1 MQIRA
6 ELCHVDT
13 LRCIVRVEA
22 WLDGSLQGSAL
33 GEAATAEEA
42 EERAL
47 RRLNSRLGSTEGP
60 QQPVNS
66 ARPEAAQVD
75 EPNPKQV
82 PVERPR
88 KIEQTQPSSAP
99 PTPAT
104 HQVPATTADNTPS
117 ETPTDPD
124 DWSDELTAIDM
135 EIRRIGWSRE
145 QEQEY
150 LTRAFAL
157 GSRHKLTRYADL
169 VAYLRQLKLIQ
180 ANDDASTA
188 PAPIRRGD
196 LLQQGDAMLKQLGW
210 SSDQARTFLQQQLGA
225 TSRQQLSDEQLLQFN
240 MLLEEQT
247 LKNSS
252 VAAESR

>member
-22 WLDGSLQGSAL
+22 WHDGSLQGSAL

-47 RRLNSRLGSTEGP
+47 QRLNTRLEPTGRPHPT
-60 QQPVNS
+60 QTS
-66 ARPEAAQVD
+66 ARLEAKANDGDAKKVH
-75 EPNPKQV
+75 
-82 PVERPR
+82 VERPR
-88 KIEQTQPSSAP
+88 KLDQAEPESVSASTP
-99 PTPAT
+99 PAPQELA
-104 HQVPATTADNTPS
+104 VTASDNPPS

-150 LTRAFAL
+150 LTRAFGL

-196 LLQQGDAMLKQLGW
+196 LLQQGDSMLKQLGW
-210 SSDQARTFLQQQLGA
+210 NSDQARAFLQQQLGS
-225 TSRQQLSDEQLLQFN
+225 TSRQQLNDAQLLQFN
-240 MLLEEQT
+240 MLLEEQQM
-247 LKNSS
+247 KAK
-252 VAAESR
+252 V

>member
-47 RRLNSRLGSTEGP
+47 RRLNSRLVSTEGA
-60 QQPVNS
+60 QQPPNS
-66 ARPEAAQVD
+66 ARSEARVD
-75 EPNPKQV
+75 EPTPKQV

-104 HQVPATTADNTPS
+104 HQVPVTPADNAPS

-150 LTRAFAL
+150 LTRAFGL

-247 LKNSS
+247 LSQAK
-252 VAAESR
+252 

>member
-1 MQIRA
+1 M
-6 ELCHVDT
+6 
-13 LRCIVRVEA
+13 
-22 WLDGSLQGSAL
+22 
-33 GEAATAEEA
+33 
-42 EERAL
+42 
-47 RRLNSRLGSTEGP
+47 
-60 QQPVNS
+60 NS
-66 ARPEAAQVD
+66 ARPEAPRVD

-99 PTPAT
+99 PTPAI
-104 HQVPATTADNTPS
+104 QQEVPATPADNAPS

-247 LKNSS
+247 LSQAK
-252 VAAESR
+252 

>member
-1 MQIRA
+1 MSQIRS
-6 ELCHVDT
+6 
-13 LRCIVRVEA
+13 RCPWSGREK
-22 WLDGSLQGSAL
+22 L
-33 GEAATAEEA
+33 
-42 EERAL
+42 
-47 RRLNSRLGSTEGP
+47 SRLSP
-60 QQPVNS
+60 RLLHPIQQ
-66 ARPEAAQVD
+66 E
-75 EPNPKQV
+75 
-82 PVERPR
+82 
-88 KIEQTQPSSAP
+88 
-99 PTPAT
+99 
-104 HQVPATTADNTPS
+104 VPATPADNAPS

-150 LTRAFAL
+150 LTRAFGL

-247 LKNSS
+247 LSQAK
-252 VAAESR
+252 

>member
-22 WLDGSLQGSAL
+22 WNDGAVQGSAL

-42 EERAL
+42 EQRAL
-47 RRLNSRLGSTEGP
+47 QRLNSRLELSSPPQPQPIHRRPQTEVIA
-60 QQPVNS
+60 QP
-66 ARPEAAQVD
+66 
-75 EPNPKQV
+75 EPPA

-88 KIEQTQPSSAP
+88 KVEQTEPTAASA
-99 PTPAT
+99 TPAAP
-104 HQVPATTADNTPS
+104 QAAIPATEDVPS

-135 EIRRIGWSRE
+135 EIRRIGWTRE

-150 LTRAFAL
+150 LTRAFGL

-196 LLQQGDAMLKQLGW
+196 LLQQGDSMLKQLGW
-210 SSDQARTFLQQQLGA
+210 SSEQARAFLQQQLGS

-247 LKNSS
+247 ITLTQ
-252 VAAESR
+252 

>member
-1 MQIRA
+1 MQR
-6 ELCHVDT
+6 
-13 LRCIVRVEA
+13 
-22 WLDGSLQGSAL
+22 LDKRLD
-33 GEAATAEEA
+33 AAG
-42 EERAL
+42 R
-47 RRLNSRLGSTEGP
+47 P
-60 QQPVNS
+60 QHTQSS
-66 ARPEAAQVD
+66 ARSESKSNQQDPQ
-75 EPNPKQV
+75 PQT
-82 PVERPR
+82 VEQPR
-88 KIEQTQPSSAP
+88 KIDQSEPPSAP
-99 PTPAT
+99 EPPVS
-104 HQVPATTADNTPS
+104 QQPPVTADDNVPS

-145 QEQEY
+145 QEQAY
-150 LTRAFAL
+150 LTRAFGL

-210 SSDQARTFLQQQLGA
+210 SSDQARAFLQQQLGA

-247 LKNSS
+247 LSLAK
-252 VAAESR
+252 

>member
-22 WLDGSLQGSAL
+22 WHDGSLQGSAL

-47 RRLNSRLGSTEGP
+47 HRLNTRLEATGRA
-60 QQPVNS
+60 QPTQTS
-66 ARPEAAQVD
+66 ARLEAKAIDGDAKAVH
-75 EPNPKQV
+75 
-82 PVERPR
+82 VERPR
-88 KIEQTQPSSAP
+88 KIDQAEPESVSASP
-99 PTPAT
+99 PPAP
-104 HQVPATTADNTPS
+104 QELPVTAPDNSPS

-135 EIRRIGWSRE
+135 EIRRIGWSRV

-150 LTRAFAL
+150 LTRAFGL

-180 ANDDASTA
+180 ANDDSSTA

-196 LLQQGDAMLKQLGW
+196 LLQQGDSMLKQLGW
-210 SSDQARTFLQQQLGA
+210 SADQARAFLQQQLGL

-247 LKNSS
+247 ISLAK
-252 VAAESR
+252 

>member
-1 MQIRA
+1 MQR
-6 ELCHVDT
+6 
-13 LRCIVRVEA
+13 
-22 WLDGSLQGSAL
+22 LDKRLD
-33 GEAATAEEA
+33 AAG
-42 EERAL
+42 R
-47 RRLNSRLGSTEGP
+47 P
-60 QQPVNS
+60 QHTQSS
-66 ARPEAAQVD
+66 ARSESKSNQQDPQ
-75 EPNPKQV
+75 PQT
-82 PVERPR
+82 VEQPR
-88 KIEQTQPSSAP
+88 KIDQSEPPSAP
-99 PTPAT
+99 EPPVS
-104 HQVPATTADNTPS
+104 QQPPVTADDNVPS

-145 QEQEY
+145 QEQAY
-150 LTRAFAL
+150 LTRAFGL

-247 LKNSS
+247 LSQAK
-252 VAAESR
+252 

>member
-1 MQIRA
+1 M
-6 ELCHVDT
+6 
-13 LRCIVRVEA
+13 
-22 WLDGSLQGSAL
+22 QGSAL

-47 RRLNSRLGSTEGP
+47 QRLNSRLELSSPPQPQPSSRRPQTELIA
-60 QQPVNS
+60 QPEQP
-66 ARPEAAQVD
+66 A
-75 EPNPKQV
+75 

-88 KIEQTQPSSAP
+88 KVEQVEPTAASA
-99 PTPAT
+99 TPAT
-104 HQVPATTADNTPS
+104 PQVAIQAAGDVPS

-135 EIRRIGWSRE
+135 EIRRIGWTRE

-150 LTRAFAL
+150 LTRAFGL

-196 LLQQGDAMLKQLGW
+196 LLQQGDSMLKQLGW
-210 SSDQARTFLQQQLGA
+210 SSEQARAFLQQQLGS

-247 LKNSS
+247 ISLTQ
-252 VAAESR
+252 

>member
-22 WLDGSLQGSAL
+22 WHDGALLGSAL

-42 EERAL
+42 EERAMQ
-47 RRLNSRLGSTEGP
+47 RLNTRLEPTGRP
-60 QQPVNS
+60 QPTQTS
-66 ARPEAAQVD
+66 ARSEAKAKD
-75 EPNPKQV
+75 GDAKAV

-88 KIEQTQPSSAP
+88 KLDQAEPVSAST
-99 PTPAT
+99 TPAP
-104 HQVPATTADNTPS
+104 QELPITASDNAPS

-150 LTRAFAL
+150 LTRAFGL

-180 ANDDASTA
+180 ANDDSSTA

-196 LLQQGDAMLKQLGW
+196 LLQQGDSMLKQLGW
-210 SSDQARTFLQQQLGA
+210 SADQARAFLQQQLGL

-247 LKNSS
+247 ISLAK
-252 VAAESR
+252 

>member
-22 WLDGSLQGSAL
+22 WHDGSLQGSAL

-47 RRLNSRLGSTEGP
+47 QRLNTRLEPTGRA
-60 QQPVNS
+60 QPTQTS
-66 ARPEAAQVD
+66 ARLEAKANDRDAKGVH
-75 EPNPKQV
+75 
-82 PVERPR
+82 VERPR
-88 KIEQTQPSSAP
+88 KLDHAEPESVSASP
-99 PTPAT
+99 PPAP
-104 HQVPATTADNTPS
+104 QELPVTASDNPPS

-150 LTRAFAL
+150 LTRAFGH

-180 ANDDASTA
+180 ANDDASNA

-196 LLQQGDAMLKQLGW
+196 LLQQGDSMLKQLGW
-210 SSDQARTFLQQQLGA
+210 NSDQARAFLQQHLGS

-240 MLLEEQT
+240 MLLEEQQMQA
-247 LKNSS
+247 K
-252 VAAESR
+252 A

>member
-22 WLDGSLQGSAL
+22 STDGAVLGSAL

-47 RRLNSRLGSTEGP
+47 QRLNTRLQISPP
-60 QQPVNS
+60 QRLEQVAVSPQDNAS
-66 ARPEAAQVD
+66 SKAADHLAV
-75 EPNPKQV
+75 EHV
-82 PVERPR
+82 AVERPR
-88 KIEQTQPSSAP
+88 KIEAPEPVAPAPSATPQISNTQDP
-99 PTPAT
+99 
-104 HQVPATTADNTPS
+104 PS

-124 DWSDELTAIDM
+124 DWSDELTAIDL
-135 EIRRIGWSRE
+135 EIRRIGWTRE
-145 QEQEY
+145 QEQAY
-150 LTRAFAL
+150 LTRAFGL

-196 LLQQGDAMLKQLGW
+196 LLNQGDSMLKQLGW
-210 SSDQARTFLQQQLGA
+210 NSDQARAFLQQHLGS

-247 LKNSS
+247 LKSS
-252 VAAESR
+252 

>member
-22 WLDGSLQGSAL
+22 WLDGSQQGSAL

-47 RRLNSRLGSTEGP
+47 QRLNSRLGSTEVP
-60 QQPVNS
+60 QQPLNS
-66 ARPEAAQVD
+66 ARSEAQVD

-88 KIEQTQPSSAP
+88 KIDQTQTSFAP
-99 PTPAT
+99 LPPAIQQVPVTPA
-104 HQVPATTADNTPS
+104 DNAPS

-150 LTRAFAL
+150 LTRAFGL
-157 GSRHKLTRYADL
+157 GSRHKLTLYADL
-169 VAYLRQLKLIQ
+169 VAYVRQLKLIQ

-225 TSRQQLSDEQLLQFN
+225 TSRQQLSDEQLLQLN

-247 LKNSS
+247 LSQAK
-252 VAAESR
+252 

>member
-47 RRLNSRLGSTEGP
+47 HRLYSRLGSIDEP
-60 QQPVNS
+60 QQLLNP
-66 ARPEAAQVD
+66 ARPEAQVD
-75 EPNPKQV
+75 EPNLKQV

-88 KIEQTQPSSAP
+88 KIDQTPTSNAP
-99 PTPAT
+99 LPPAI
-104 HQVPATTADNTPS
+104 HQVPVTPAENAPS

-150 LTRAFAL
+150 LTRAFGL

-196 LLQQGDAMLKQLGW
+196 LLQQGDEMLKQLGW

-225 TSRQQLSDEQLLQFN
+225 TSRQQLGDEQLLQFN

-247 LKNSS
+247 LKVS
-252 VAAESR
+252 

>member
-22 WLDGSLQGSAL
+22 WHDGALQGSAL
-33 GEAATAEEA
+33 GEAATAEDA

-47 RRLNSRLGSTEGP
+47 QRLNGRLESSSTARPGP
-60 QQPVNS
+60 S
-66 ARPEAAQVD
+66 HRRPEAKVIAQP
-75 EPNPKQV
+75 EQPA

-88 KIEQTQPSSAP
+88 KLEQAESTAASSTAAAP
-99 PTPAT
+99 
-104 HQVPATTADNTPS
+104 QVAIPVSEDAPS

-135 EIRRIGWSRE
+135 EIRRIGWTRE

-150 LTRAFAL
+150 LTRAFGL

-180 ANDDASTA
+180 ANDDATTA

-196 LLQQGDAMLKQLGW
+196 LLNQSDAMLRQLEW
-210 SSDQARTFLQQQLGA
+210 SSDQARAFLHQHLGS
-225 TSRQQLSDEQLLQFN
+225 TSRQQLSDEELLQFN

-247 LKNSS
+247 L
-252 VAAESR
+252 RRT

>member
-22 WLDGSLQGSAL
+22 WHDGAVQGSAL

-42 EERAL
+42 EERGL
-47 RRLNSRLGSTEGP
+47 QRLNIRLQPSGRS
-60 QQPVNS
+60 QQPTQTS
-66 ARPEAAQVD
+66 ARPEASAMVQEAQ
-75 EPNPKQV
+75 PM

-88 KIEQTQPSSAP
+88 KLDQAEPASASP
-99 PTPAT
+99 PPAP
-104 HQVPATTADNTPS
+104 QELSVTTADNTPS

-124 DWSDELTAIDM
+124 DWSGELTAIDM

-150 LTRAFAL
+150 LTRAFGL
-157 GSRHKLTRYADL
+157 GSRHKLTHYSDL

-196 LLQQGDAMLKQLGW
+196 LLQQGDSMLKKLGW
-210 SSDQARTFLQQQLGA
+210 SSDQARAFLQQQLGS

-247 LKNSS
+247 ISLAK
-252 VAAESR
+252 

>member
-22 WLDGSLQGSAL
+22 WHDGALQGSAL

-47 RRLNSRLGSTEGP
+47 QRLNTRLETSGRP
-60 QQPVNS
+60 QPTQTS
-66 ARPEAAQVD
+66 ARLKAKAND
-75 EPNPKQV
+75 GDAKAV

-88 KIEQTQPSSAP
+88 KLDQGEPESLSASP
-99 PTPAT
+99 PTGTQELP
-104 HQVPATTADNTPS
+104 VTAAHNAPS

-150 LTRAFAL
+150 LTRAFGL

-180 ANDDASTA
+180 SNDDASTA
-188 PAPIRRGD
+188 PTPICRGD
-196 LLQQGDAMLKQLGW
+196 LLQQGDSMLKQLGW
-210 SSDQARTFLQQQLGA
+210 SSDQARAFLQQQLGS

-247 LKNSS
+247 ISLAK
-252 VAAESR
+252 

>member
-22 WLDGSLQGSAL
+22 WHDGALQGSAL
-33 GEAATAEEA
+33 GEASTVEDA

-47 RRLNSRLGSTEGP
+47 QRLNSRLKP
-60 QQPVNS
+60 RPHQQPQRS
-66 ARPEAAQVD
+66 SIHPEDMQIDQEAHRASI
-75 EPNPKQV
+75 
-82 PVERPR
+82 ERPR
-88 KIEQTQPSSAP
+88 KLDQVEPSSAP
-99 PTPAT
+99 TTPSTQQFAAIA
-104 HQVPATTADNTPS
+104 PDNAPS

-124 DWSDELTAIDM
+124 DWSAELTAIDM

-150 LTRAFAL
+150 LTRAFGF

-210 SSDQARTFLQQQLGA
+210 SSYQARAFLQQHLGS
-225 TSRQQLSDEQLLQFN
+225 TTRQQLSDEQLLQFN
-240 MLLEEQT
+240 MLLETET
-247 LKNSS
+247 MTEK
-252 VAAESR
+252 

>member
-47 RRLNSRLGSTEGP
+47 QRLNSRLGASEGP
-60 QQPVNS
+60 QQLLNS
-66 ARPEAAQVD
+66 ARPEAQVD

-104 HQVPATTADNTPS
+104 HQVPATPADNTPS

-150 LTRAFAL
+150 LTRAFGL

-247 LKNSS
+247 LSQAK
-252 VAAESR
+252 

>member
-22 WLDGSLQGSAL
+22 WNDGALQGSAL

-42 EERAL
+42 EERGL
-47 RRLNSRLGSTEGP
+47 QRLSSRLELSSPPQPQPSHRRPQTEVIA
-60 QQPVNS
+60 QLEQP
-66 ARPEAAQVD
+66 A
-75 EPNPKQV
+75 
-82 PVERPR
+82 PVERP
-88 KIEQTQPSSAP
+88 KKVEQAEPKAASA
-99 PTPAT
+99 TPAAP
-104 HQVPATTADNTPS
+104 QVAIPATEDVPS

-135 EIRRIGWSRE
+135 EIRRIGWTRE

-150 LTRAFAL
+150 LTRAFGL

-196 LLQQGDAMLKQLGW
+196 LLQQGDSMLKQLGW
-210 SSDQARTFLQQQLGA
+210 SSEQARAFLQQQLGS

-247 LKNSS
+247 ISLTQ
-252 VAAESR
+252 

>member
-47 RRLNSRLGSTEGP
+47 HRLNSRLRSTEGP
-60 QQPVNS
+60 QQPLNS
-66 ARPEAAQVD
+66 ARPEAAQAD

-88 KIEQTQPSSAP
+88 KIDQTQPSSAP
-99 PTPAT
+99 PTPAI
-104 HQVPATTADNTPS
+104 QQEVPATPAANAPS

-150 LTRAFAL
+150 LTRAFGL

-247 LKNSS
+247 LSQAK
-252 VAAESR
+252 

>member
-22 WLDGSLQGSAL
+22 WHDGSLQGSAL

-47 RRLNSRLGSTEGP
+47 HRLNTRLEATGRA
-60 QQPVNS
+60 QPTQTS
-66 ARPEAAQVD
+66 ARLEAKAIDGDAKAVH
-75 EPNPKQV
+75 
-82 PVERPR
+82 VERPR
-88 KIEQTQPSSAP
+88 KLDQAEPESVSASP
-99 PTPAT
+99 PPAP
-104 HQVPATTADNTPS
+104 QELAVTASDNPPS

-150 LTRAFAL
+150 LTRAFGL

-196 LLQQGDAMLKQLGW
+196 LLQQGDSMLKQLGW
-210 SSDQARTFLQQQLGA
+210 NSDQARAFLQQQLGS

-240 MLLEEQT
+240 MLLEEQQM
-247 LKNSS
+247 K
-252 VAAESR
+252 AAS

>member
-22 WLDGSLQGSAL
+22 WTEGAVLGSAL

-47 RRLNSRLGSTEGP
+47 QRLNARLRISPP
-60 QQPVNS
+60 QRLEPVAVSPQDNESSKAAQPV
-66 ARPEAAQVD
+66 PI
-75 EPNPKQV
+75 
-82 PVERPR
+82 ERPR
-88 KIEQTQPSSAP
+88 KIEAPEPADPAPSATSQIPTTEAP
-99 PTPAT
+99 PPETP
-104 HQVPATTADNTPS
+104 PS

-124 DWSDELTAIDM
+124 DWSDELTAIDL
-135 EIRRIGWSRE
+135 EIRRIGWTRE
-145 QEQEY
+145 QEQAY
-150 LTRAFAL
+150 LTRAFGL

-180 ANDDASTA
+180 ANDDASSA

-196 LLQQGDAMLKQLGW
+196 LLNQGDSMLKQLGW
-210 SSDQARTFLQQQLGA
+210 NSDKARVFLQQHLGS
-225 TSRQQLSDEQLLQFN
+225 TSRQKLSDEQLLKFN

-247 LKNSS
+247 LKST
-252 VAAESR
+252 

>member
-22 WLDGSLQGSAL
+22 WDEGAVQGSAL
-33 GEAATAEEA
+33 GEAANAEEA

-47 RRLNSRLGSTEGP
+47 ERLNTRLQLSRGQRSEQVASSTVLKESPKEP
-60 QQPVNS
+60 QR
-66 ARPEAAQVD
+66 A
-75 EPNPKQV
+75 

-88 KIEQTQPSSAP
+88 KLEQDHAVSPAP
-99 PTPAT
+99 PST
-104 HQVPATTADNTPS
+104 QQTAESDDVPS

-124 DWSDELTAIDM
+124 DWSDELTAIDL
-135 EIRRIGWSRE
+135 EIRRIGWTRE
-145 QEQEY
+145 QEQAY
-150 LTRAFAL
+150 LNRAFGL

-180 ANDDASTA
+180 TNDDASTA
-188 PAPIRRGD
+188 PVPIRRGD
-196 LLQQGDAMLKQLGW
+196 LLSQGDSMLKQLGW
-210 SSDQARTFLQQQLGA
+210 NSDQARAFLQKHLGS

-247 LKNSS
+247 LST
-252 VAAESR
+252 AT

>member
-47 RRLNSRLGSTEGP
+47 RRLNSRLVSTEGA
-60 QQPVNS
+60 QQPPNS
-66 ARPEAAQVD
+66 ARSEARVD
-75 EPNPKQV
+75 EPTPKQV

-88 KIEQTQPSSAP
+88 KIDQTQPSSAP
-99 PTPAT
+99 HSPATQQVPVTPA
-104 HQVPATTADNTPS
+104 DNAPS

-150 LTRAFAL
+150 LTRAFSL

-247 LKNSS
+247 LSQAK
-252 VAAESR
+252 

>member
-47 RRLNSRLGSTEGP
+47 QRLNSRLGTTERP
-60 QQPVNS
+60 QQPLNS
-66 ARPEAAQVD
+66 SRPEAPQVE

-82 PVERPR
+82 GVERPR
-88 KIEQTQPSSAP
+88 KIDQPQPSSTPHP
-99 PTPAT
+99 PAIQQEVLATPA
-104 HQVPATTADNTPS
+104 DNAPS

-247 LKNSS
+247 LSQAK
-252 VAAESR
+252 

>member
-22 WLDGSLQGSAL
+22 WTDEAVLGSAL

-47 RRLNSRLGSTEGP
+47 QRLNTRLHISPP
-60 QQPVNS
+60 QRLEQVSVSPQANES
-66 ARPEAAQVD
+66 PKAAEHVS
-75 EPNPKQV
+75 
-82 PVERPR
+82 VERPR
-88 KIEQTQPSSAP
+88 KIEAP
-99 PTPAT
+99 EPV
-104 HQVPATTADNTPS
+104 VPAPSATPQIPETADPPS

-124 DWSDELTAIDM
+124 DWSDELTAIDL
-135 EIRRIGWSRE
+135 EIRRIGWTRE
-145 QEQEY
+145 QEQAY
-150 LTRAFAL
+150 LTRAFGL

-169 VAYLRQLKLIQ
+169 VAYLRQLKLIE

-196 LLQQGDAMLKQLGW
+196 MLNQGDSMLKQLGW
-210 SSDQARTFLQQQLGA
+210 TSDQARAFLQQHLGS

-247 LKNSS
+247 LSS
-252 VAAESR
+252 SK

>member
-1 MQIRA
+1 MQIRT

-33 GEAATAEEA
+33 GEAASAEEA

-47 RRLNSRLGSTEGP
+47 QRLNSRLGSTEGL
-60 QQPVNS
+60 QQPLNS
-66 ARPEAAQVD
+66 VRPEALVD
-75 EPNPKQV
+75 EPNPNQV
-82 PVERPR
+82 PLERPR
-88 KIEQTQPSSAP
+88 KIDQTQPSSAP
-99 PTPAT
+99 LPPAT
-104 HQVPATTADNTPS
+104 HQIPVTTADNAPS

-150 LTRAFAL
+150 LTRAFGL

-188 PAPIRRGD
+188 PAPIRRGE

-210 SSDQARTFLQQQLGA
+210 SSDKARTFLQQQLGA

-247 LKNSS
+247 LSQ
-252 VAAESR
+252 AQ

>member
-22 WLDGSLQGSAL
+22 WVDGSLQGSAL

-47 RRLNSRLGSTEGP
+47 RRLNSRLGSTEEP
-60 QQPVNS
+60 QLPLNS
-66 ARPEAAQVD
+66 ARPEAPQVD
-75 EPNPKQV
+75 EPNPKQL

-88 KIEQTQPSSAP
+88 KIDQTQPSSAP
-99 PTPAT
+99 HPPAT
-104 HQVPATTADNTPS
+104 LQVPVTPADNTPS

-150 LTRAFAL
+150 LTRAFGL

-180 ANDDASTA
+180 ANDDASIA

-247 LKNSS
+247 LSQAK
-252 VAAESR
+252 

>member
-22 WLDGSLQGSAL
+22 STDGAVLGSAL

-47 RRLNSRLGSTEGP
+47 QRLNTRLQISPP
-60 QQPVNS
+60 QRLEQVAVSPQDNAS
-66 ARPEAAQVD
+66 SKAADHLAV
-75 EPNPKQV
+75 EHV
-82 PVERPR
+82 AVERPR
-88 KIEQTQPSSAP
+88 KIEAPEPFAPAPSATPQISNTQDP
-99 PTPAT
+99 
-104 HQVPATTADNTPS
+104 PS

-124 DWSDELTAIDM
+124 DWSDELTAIDL
-135 EIRRIGWSRE
+135 EIRRIGWTRE
-145 QEQEY
+145 QEQAY
-150 LTRAFAL
+150 LTRAFGL

-196 LLQQGDAMLKQLGW
+196 LLNQGDSMLKQLGW
-210 SSDQARTFLQQQLGA
+210 NSDQARAFLQQHLGS

-247 LKNSS
+247 LKSS
-252 VAAESR
+252 

>member
-99 PTPAT
+99 HPPAI
-104 HQVPATTADNTPS
+104 QQEVPATPADNAPS

-150 LTRAFAL
+150 LTRAFGL

-247 LKNSS
+247 LSQAK
-252 VAAESR
+252 